1 MAESPTPPPR
11 RASEPETAALR
22 ALQVAM
28 DEAQLALGRRMRM
41 NPSDLAAMAHVA
53 GSSVPLGPTDLA
65 GRLGMSPG
73 ATTELVDRLE
83 RAGHV
88 VRERDVVDRRRVRLT
103 PSDSAR
109 TEVLRRLGDLL
120 EALDGLAGDFTD
132 EERAAVQ
139 RYLERAT
146 AAYREYA
153 AGEDEG

>member
-1 MAESPTPPPR
+1 VSDPPPAPR

-22 ALQVAM
+22 SLQVAM

-41 NPSDLAAMAHVA
+41 NPSDLAAMGHVA
-53 GSSVPLGPTDLA
+53 GSPVPLGPTDLA

-88 VRERDVVDRRRVRLT
+88 VRERDAADRRRVRLT

-109 TEVLRRLGDLL
+109 TEVLRRLGALL
-120 EALDGLAGDFTD
+120 DALDGLAADFTQ
-132 EERAAVQ
+132 EERAVVR

-153 AGEDEG
+153 DAEDEG